1 MKKRIIEI
9 IRECGEILL
18 SADRAALDLST
29 KKNKADFVTKYDVLI
44 QQKLKDALA
53 EIRPEAKFVG
63 EEGTPEN
70 VFSEKGE
77 FFIVDPIDGTTNFVK
92 DFKHSSISVAYI
104 VDGKIEL
111 AFVYN
116 PYQDEMFWAE
126 SGKGAYLNDAPIK
139 VSDIPLEKGL
149 VLFGTS
155 PYNKELSRKSFDMA
169 FEYSLIASDVR
180 RSGSAALDLCYVACG
195 RAEMFFE
202 LMLQPW
208 DFAAGLLIVSEAGG
222 TLTTVDGE
230 ELSFSKASS
239 VVAKGKC

>member
-1 MKKRIIEI
+1 MKTKIKKLV
-9 IRECGEILL
+9 RECGEILL
-18 SADRAALDLST
+18 SADRTTLDLSV
-29 KKNKADFVTKYDVLI
+29 KKNKSDFVTKYDILVQEKI
-44 QQKLKDALA
+44 KDALLK
-53 EIRPEAKFVG
+53 ICPEAKFVG
-63 EEGTPEN
+63 EEGTTDI
-70 VFSEKGE
+70 FSSKGE
-77 FFIVDPIDGTTNFVK
+77 YFIVDPIDGTTNFVK
-92 DFKHSSISVAYI
+92 DFKHSSISVAYV
-104 VDGKIEL
+104 VDGKVEL

-139 VSDIPLEKGL
+139 VSELPLEKGL

-169 FEYSLIASDVR
+169 YEYSLIASDVR